1 MVLRGWHRSF
11 VLFVGGTVRSCY
23 RSTLGSLSFQLRSV
37 YAEDLLASLPLTCW
51 PRYRSLA
58 GLATAHLLA
67 SLPLTCWPRYRSL
80 AGLATA
86 RCQPFACLLA
96 SFLTLLYFTL
106 LNLGTTETDAV
117 ETIAR
122 TVVEATSRPRVP
134 RVVVPATAT
143 QHPVG
148 A

>member
-58 GLATAHLLA
+58 GLATA
-67 SLPLTCWPRYRSL
+67 
-80 AGLATA
+80 

-106 LNLGTTETDAV
+106 LNLGTTETDVAV
-117 ETIAR
+117 TIAR
-122 TVVEATSRPRVP
+122 TAVVATSRPREL
-134 RVVVPATAT
+134 RVVEPATAT